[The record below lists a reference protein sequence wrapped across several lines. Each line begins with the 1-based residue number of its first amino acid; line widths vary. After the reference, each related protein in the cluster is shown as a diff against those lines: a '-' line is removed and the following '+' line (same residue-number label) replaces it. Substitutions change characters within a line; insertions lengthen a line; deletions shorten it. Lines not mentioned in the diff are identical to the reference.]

1 MLIDT
6 DNMLSVTDANRIGIS
21 KLISDA
27 ESGHDRVLM
36 RNNKPVVAVV
46 SMARL
51 ESLTRLEALQD
62 DLELVALALGRSASD
77 NGNRTD
83 LDDVLVHFGLT
94 REDLTD
100 D

>member
-21 KLISDA
+21 KLVSDA
-27 ESGHDRVLM
+27 ESGRDRVLM
-36 RNNKPVVAVV
+36 RNNKAVVAVV
-46 SMARL
+46 SMDRL
-51 ESLTRLEALQD
+51 ESLTRLEALQE
-62 DLELVALALGRSASD
+62 DLELVALALARAASD
-77 NGNRTD
+77 NDNRTD
-83 LDDVLVHFGLT
+83 LDDVLEQFGLS